1 MLRIGTRHLVTDAD
15 CLFGACRAQ
24 ALFLP
29 RCLGRDFHEGLSA
42 YFVKSATWGVPC
54 KGITVYLGGGAG
66 GSDER

>member
-1 MLRIGTRHLVTDAD
+1 MRIV
-15 CLFGACRAQ
+15 CLGLAVRRPF
-24 ALFLP
+24 FLP